1 MGRVAGAAAALIVM
15 ESTHAPRFFLVLA
28 EGADAHAL
36 QANFDAMS
44 LREDLFAV
52 HTRMTRSELYHAVRD
67 LCLPAA
73 LLVAPLAAHPK
84 FRGMTPGALKWFKQ
98 RSND

>member
-1 MGRVAGAAAALIVM
+1 MAGAAGSLTAVVTDDPL
-15 ESTHAPRFFLVLA
+15 RFYLVYA
-28 EGADAHAL
+28 QAADAQAL
-36 QANFDAMS
+36 QANFDAVW
-44 LREDLFAV
+44 LRDDLFAV

-67 LCLPAA
+67 LCVPDA

-84 FRGMTPGALKWFKQ
+84 FRGMAPGALKWFKQ